1 MIDKSTKQHYEMQ
14 GKVKNYL
21 GKQKMVKAPKYW
33 KSGPDHP
40 DTELAYITKAEKDLI
55 LKADLHG
62 SLSKGPNR
70 GPSGIISLNS
80 AGSGYGG
87 PGPGGGGGGGG
98 GGGRD
103 RWDRSPAPAPAPTP
117 TKSPQASRAR
127 EEKAKEDKA
136 RDEERAFEEKDR
148 PGYVSPEELKTR
160 QIKDLIAKQ
169 QEEKYGPTADPDILG
184 ERLSEQ
190 ELPKGHP
197 DRIKEETERAVKQLS
212 TKEGTEEALR
222 EFKALK
228 TGRGY
233 TPDINLLEKL
243 GIKKPEG
250 ILGSLVDTGKKFF
263 DPKKM
268 AFDAAKN
275 YALKKLGL
283 GFLNPFLG
291 IASLFKGS
299 KFDPF
304 TKGKK
309 PDMSAFNKLG
319 LQTDRVPT
327 QTMDTLT
334 ALKARD
340 AYKQPISTQIAGGKG
355 LESGAE
361 LLGLGKAKTYSPND
375 MGTWYD
381 THPATGE
388 AVMAPEFKEFFQGP
402 DKLNPRTVYDSY
414 EFKDTGDPFKEEVW
428 QRPHS
433 YDSTQQAKARQA
445 RARTAANTQTR
456 MSGHKAAHGGRI
468 DRPLM
473 GRSRDI

>member
-87 PGPGGGGGGGG
+87 PGPGSGGGGGGGG

-268 AFDAAKN
+268 VTN
-275 YALKKLGL
+275 YALKKMGLGAAVPWLGL
-283 GFLNPFLG
+283 LSFIPQ
-291 IASLFKGS
+291 LFGKTGY
-299 KFDPF
+299 KDMFA
-304 TKGKK
+304 KK
-309 PDMSAFNKLG
+309 PAFDMEAASKLG
-319 LQTDRVPT
+319 LQTDRFPT
-327 QTMDTLT
+327 QPTDTLT
-334 ALKARD
+334 AERVGEG
-340 AYKQPISTQIAGGKG
+340 YRREPISTTIAKGEG

-361 LLGLGKAKTYSPND
+361 LLGLSDVSPEFQHLVKQAKVMPKQTHQIKHDLPYLESGAYTVEDMWNNAKTWD
-375 MGTWYD
+375 
-381 THPATGE
+381 
-388 AVMAPEFKEFFQGP
+388 
-402 DKLNPRTVYDSY
+402 
-414 EFKDTGDPFKEEVW
+414 DTGSKGFWGMGKKEAEPMTKEEFNQELKDQGYTGKGLEVK
-428 QRPHS
+428 
-433 YDSTQQAKARQA
+433 D
-445 RARTAANTQTR
+445 
-456 MSGHKAAHGGRI
+456 GGRI
-468 DRPLM
+468 DRPLT
-473 GRSRDI
+473 GRRRDI

>member
-268 AFDAAKN
+268 VTN
-275 YALKKLGL
+275 YALKKMGLGAAVPWLGL
-283 GFLNPFLG
+283 LSFIPQ
-291 IASLFKGS
+291 LFGKTGY
-299 KFDPF
+299 KDMFA
-304 TKGKK
+304 KK
-309 PDMSAFNKLG
+309 PAFDMEAASKLG
-319 LQTDRVPT
+319 LQTDRFPT
-327 QTMDTLT
+327 QPTDTLT
-334 ALKARD
+334 AERVGEG
-340 AYKQPISTQIAGGKG
+340 YRREPISTTIAKGEG

-361 LLGLGKAKTYSPND
+361 LLGLSDVSPEFQHLVKQAKVMPKQTHQIKHDLPYLESGAYTVEDMWNNAKTWD
-375 MGTWYD
+375 
-381 THPATGE
+381 
-388 AVMAPEFKEFFQGP
+388 
-402 DKLNPRTVYDSY
+402 
-414 EFKDTGDPFKEEVW
+414 DTGSKGFWGMGKKEAEPMTKEEFNQELKDQGYTGKGLEVK
-428 QRPHS
+428 
-433 YDSTQQAKARQA
+433 D
-445 RARTAANTQTR
+445 
-456 MSGHKAAHGGRI
+456 GGRI
-468 DRPLM
+468 DRPLT
-473 GRSRDI
+473 GRRRDI